1 MSKSVKIEY
10 LFLDLQTCDRC
21 IGTDRILDEVVETI
35 TPVLALAGY
44 QVEYQ
49 KIEMSTAELA
59 EKYRF
64 QSSPT
69 IRVNGQDIC
78 TAVKE
83 SECGCCSQ
91 ISGTAVDCR
100 VFEYEGSV
108 YEVPPKAML
117 VEAILHTV
125 FAPDEAPCCNGYTL
139 PENLKLF
146 FTGKASINGSCCCSS
161 GCC

>member
-21 IGTDRILDEVVETI
+21 IGTDQVLDEVVETI
-35 TPVLALAGY
+35 TPVLELAGY

-49 KIEMSTAELA
+49 KIEMTTARLA

-64 QSSPT
+64 LSSPT

-78 TAVKE
+78 TTVKE

-108 YEVPPKAML
+108 YEVPPQAML
-117 VEAILHTV
+117 AEAILRSV
-125 FAPDEAPCCNGYTL
+125 FTPNGAPCCSCYTL
-139 PENLKLF
+139 PDNLKTF
-146 FTGKASINGSCCCSS
+146 FAGKDSKNGSCCCSN
-161 GCC
+161 GCR

>member
-21 IGTDRILDEVVETI
+21 IGTDQVLDEVVETI

-59 EKYRF
+59 EKYCF

-83 SECGCCSQ
+83 SECGW
-91 ISGTAVDCR
+91 
-100 VFEYEGSV
+100 
-108 YEVPPKAML
+108 K
-117 VEAILHTV
+117 
-125 FAPDEAPCCNGYTL
+125 
-139 PENLKLF
+139 
-146 FTGKASINGSCCCSS
+146 SIGFHPH
-161 GCC
+161 GLY